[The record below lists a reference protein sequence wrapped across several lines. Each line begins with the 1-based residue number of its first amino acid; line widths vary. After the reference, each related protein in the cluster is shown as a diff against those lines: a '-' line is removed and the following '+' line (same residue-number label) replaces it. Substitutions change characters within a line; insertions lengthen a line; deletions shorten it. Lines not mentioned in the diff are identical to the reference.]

1 MRIRRVIRMCI
12 RFFWAGDLAMAVV
25 AMAGVA
31 VAGVAVRW
39 DVLREPML
47 YGGLVFG
54 RDGGEETIL
63 FGGAS
68 PLTEWDCKSG
78 SGGLEKQ
85 KIFLFLFVFVNRLKI
100 G

>member
-1 MRIRRVIRMCI
+1 ML
-12 RFFWAGDLAMAVV
+12 FGGVV
-25 AMAGVA
+25 A
-31 VAGVAVRW
+31 
-39 DVLREPML
+39 
-47 YGGLVFG
+47 G
-54 RDGGEETIL
+54 RDGGEETML

-85 KIFLFLFVFVNRLKI
+85 KKFLFLFVFVNRLKI

>member
-1 MRIRRVIRMCI
+1 MHLL
-12 RFFWAGDLAMAVV
+12 FWAGDLAVAGIAVDGM
-25 AMAGVA
+25 AMAGV
-31 VAGVAVRW
+31 VMAGMAMRW
-39 DVLREPML
+39 DVLRELML
-47 YGGLVFG
+47 FGGVVAG
-54 RDGGEETIL
+54 RDGGEETML

>member
-1 MRIRRVIRMCI
+1 M
-12 RFFWAGDLAMAVV
+12 AGDLAMAVV
-25 AMAGVA
+25 AMAGMA
-31 VAGVAVRW
+31 MAGVAVRW

-47 YGGLVFG
+47 FGDVVAG
-54 RDGGEETIL
+54 RDGGEETML

>member
-1 MRIRRVIRMCI
+1 M
-12 RFFWAGDLAMAVV
+12 
-25 AMAGVA
+25 
-31 VAGVAVRW
+31 AVRW

-47 YGGLVFG
+47 FGGVVAG
-54 RDGGEETIL
+54 RDGGEETML

-85 KIFLFLFVFVNRLKI
+85 KIFLFLFIIYDRLETGWRSVEI
-100 G
+100 GYETGWRSAGGRLEIGWR

>member
-1 MRIRRVIRMCI
+1 ML
-12 RFFWAGDLAMAVV
+12 FGGVV
-25 AMAGVA
+25 A
-31 VAGVAVRW
+31 
-39 DVLREPML
+39 
-47 YGGLVFG
+47 G
-54 RDGGEETIL
+54 RDGGEETML
-63 FGGAS
+63 FGGALSPDGMSVSEKMLYGGAS

>member
-1 MRIRRVIRMCI
+1 
-12 RFFWAGDLAMAVV
+12 MAVV
-25 AMAGVA
+25 AMAGMA
-31 VAGVAVRW
+31 MAGVAMAGMAVRW
-39 DVLREPML
+39 DVLREQML
-47 YGGLVFG
+47 FGGIVAE
-54 RDGGEETIL
+54 RDGGEETML

>member
-1 MRIRRVIRMCI
+1 
-12 RFFWAGDLAMAVV
+12 
-25 AMAGVA
+25 MAGVA
-31 VAGVAVRW
+31 IAGVAVRW

-47 YGGLVFG
+47 FGGVVAG
-54 RDGGEETIL
+54 RDGGERDDAIR
-63 FGGAS
+63 GAS

>member
-1 MRIRRVIRMCI
+1 M
-12 RFFWAGDLAMAVV
+12 AGV
-25 AMAGVA
+25 AMAGMAVA
-31 VAGVAVRW
+31 GMAMAGVAVRW
-39 DVLREPML
+39 DVLREPM
-47 YGGLVFG
+47 
-54 RDGGEETIL
+54 L

-85 KIFLFLFVFVNRLKI
+85 KIFLFLFVIVNRLEDWLKI